1 MKAEQST
8 SVEPGTPLRLPQG
21 ASGNLK
27 SYSPAQLHFLMRLT
41 HLQKQ
46 RREMANLLDAG
57 DWRMRLIH
65 KALYSTFRDCEELGV
80 ADEAKVLMAQQTQG
94 PERS

>member
-8 SVEPGTPLRLPQG
+8 NSGAEIPLRLQQG
-21 ASGNLK
+21 STANLK
-27 SYSPAQLHFLMRLT
+27 SYSPTQLHFLMRLS
-41 HLQKQ
+41 HLQRQ
-46 RREMANLLDAG
+46 RRETVNLLDQG

-80 ADEAKVLMAQQTQG
+80 GDEAKLLMVQGEQTT
-94 PERS
+94 ERS